1 MNQNLTEIVVVLDES
16 SSMGVVREATIE
28 GFNTFVDMQREQ
40 PGECRLTLQ
49 KFNTA
54 VPEPTFVSQNVRTI
68 SRLGGYNYCPTGMT
82 ALYDAIGV
90 SIDALGQRLA
100 LMPESQRPGKVI
112 FVIQT
117 DGQENVSQRFNLKM
131 VNEKIEHQKSIYSW
145 DFMFIGSA
153 KDLDVAAVALSLGIN
168 DKSTIS
174 YDKSLRGT
182 TNVFASAANYVNTA
196 RTVGAANTSFSAS
209 DRDAALQTD
218 GTVITNAAHTTLT
231 ATP

>member
-16 SSMGVVREATIE
+16 SSMGPVREATIE
-28 GFNTFVDMQREQ
+28 GFNAFVDAQRVQ

-54 VPEPTFVSQNVRTI
+54 VPEPTIVSQDIRTVPA
-68 SRLGGYNYCPTGMT
+68 LGGFNYWPNGMT
-82 ALYDAIGV
+82 ALYDAIGTQ
-90 SIDALGQRLA
+90 IDALGKRLA
-100 LMPESQRPGKVI
+100 LTPEAQRPGKVV

-117 DGQENVSQRFNLKM
+117 DGQENISQRYSLTKINSM
-131 VNEKIEHQKSIYSW
+131 IEHQKSVYSW

-174 YDKSLRGT
+174 YNKGLKGT
-182 TNVFASAANYVNTA
+182 TNVFVSAANYVSTA
-196 RTVGAANTSFSAS
+196 RAYGSGVASFSVA
-209 DRDAALQTD
+209 DRTDALAED
-218 GTVITNAAHTTLT
+218 TTTSGT
-231 ATP
+231 ATIP

>member
-28 GFNTFVDMQREQ
+28 GFNAFVDVQRTQ

-49 KFNTA
+49 KFNTN
-54 VPEPTFVSQNVRTI
+54 VPEPTFVSQDIKTAPV
-68 SRLGGYNYCPTGMT
+68 LGGFNYWPNGMT
-82 ALYDAIGV
+82 ALYDAIGT
-90 SIDALGQRLA
+90 SIDALGRRLA
-100 LMPESQRPGKVI
+100 LTPEEQRPGKVI

-117 DGQENVSQRFNLKM
+117 DGQENISQRYNLAKINSM
-131 VNEKIEHQKSIYSW
+131 IEHQKSIYSW

-174 YDKSLRGT
+174 YDKGLTGT
-182 TNVFASAANYVNTA
+182 TNVFASAAAYVNTV
-196 RTVGAANTSFSAS
+196 RSVGSASASFSVA
-209 DRDAALQTD
+209 DRTAALQPDQVTTTD
-218 GTVITNAAHTTLT
+218 AN

>member
-16 SSMGVVREATIE
+16 SSMGPVREATIE
-28 GFNTFVDMQREQ
+28 GFNTFVDAQRIQ

-54 VPEPTFVSQNVRTI
+54 VPEPTFVSQDVKTAPV
-68 SRLGGYNYCPTGMT
+68 LGGFNYWPNGMT
-82 ALYDAIGV
+82 ALYDAIGT
-90 SIDALGQRLA
+90 SIDALGKRLA
-100 LMPESQRPGKVI
+100 LLPEHQRPGKVV

-117 DGQENVSQRFNLKM
+117 DGQENVSRLYDLTKISSM
-131 VNEKIEHQKSIYSW
+131 IEHQKSVYSW

-174 YDKSLRGT
+174 YNKGLQGT
-182 TNVFASAANYVNTA
+182 TNVFMAAANYVNTA
-196 RTVGAANTSFSAS
+196 RSVGSANASFSVQDRTDALAEDVAS
-209 DRDAALQTD
+209 TF
-218 GTVITNAAHTTLT
+218 
-231 ATP
+231 TP